1 MTCRKATLQ
10 KSQRLRLHAEL
21 RGDCEGVLNRPAQG
35 SQALAPSPP
44 PPSHVPRFVRTARGQ
59 QCDPGLCEEGCTPRV
74 PPASGRGS
82 VPAEHAA
89 REPRAGGSLALGGHL
104 PVPRRDTGR
113 ARAGAPVCAAQC
125 VTAAEE
131 PRGPAAPRARL
142 LSASTSPGDKCAGP
156 RGPGGVRAET
166 EMFPEQRFMFS
177 LREVGPAVGAPVPGF
192 LRRESRAALGVRSA
206 ISGHVRRGAAV
217 TTRSHTCARPCPP
230 ASRPRPPPG
239 LGHHHPRGLWDRS
252 RNWGGAGD
260 GASLLT
266 PLAQPSRLGRAAHS
280 WPSGISWYHTPPS
293 PHPQCGRGSVRTA
306 TLASLE

>member
-1 MTCRKATLQ
+1 MT
-10 KSQRLRLHAEL
+10 
-21 RGDCEGVLNRPAQG
+21 RGC
-35 SQALAPSPP
+35 
-44 PPSHVPRFVRTARGQ
+44 VRRG
-59 QCDPGLCEEGCTPRV
+59 CA
-74 PPASGRGS
+74 PASGRGS

-89 REPRAGGSLALGGHL
+89 REPRAGGSLALCGHL

-131 PRGPAAPRARL
+131 PRGPAAPRGRS

-239 LGHHHPRGLWDRS
+239 LGHHHPRGLWDRP
-252 RNWGGAGD
+252 RNWGGAEH

-266 PLAQPSRLGRAAHS
+266 PLAQPSRLGRAAHA